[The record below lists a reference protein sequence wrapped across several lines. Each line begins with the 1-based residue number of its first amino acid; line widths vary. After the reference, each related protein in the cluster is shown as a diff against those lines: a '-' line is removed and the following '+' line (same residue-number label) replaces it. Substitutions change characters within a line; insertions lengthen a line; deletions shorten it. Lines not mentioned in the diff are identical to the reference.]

1 MRIRTLWLDGYGRF
15 IGREVTLQ
23 PGFQIILGPN
33 EQGKTTVRTFI
44 GDMLY
49 GQKRSTAQRL
59 YDEGHELRRPWRNPE
74 VYRGRLLYELDD
86 GREIEVHRNFDRR
99 NENIEVFDR
108 THQRNITAE
117 FDQLRNRETPFAET
131 HLGLGKQIFL
141 HAATISHGTLETL
154 GDEDALTQIR
164 EKLLALA
171 DSGEYEG
178 SADAALR
185 LLQQRI
191 TAIGKA
197 SARTKPLPAAKARL
211 AELDRELEAAQELS
225 AELEDLE
232 TRQRRERERLEA
244 LRQRHANVE
253 GQLQGI
259 EKAQRARRLREA
271 ERLQEEV
278 NSVTKACFSL
288 QQAAAFPLDRLSELD
303 EAAKAVTDAE
313 QQLARSR
320 EELARLEEAIET
332 EKERLG
338 PVAEEEPGDIS
349 EEWDDYLRQLEEDVL
364 FLRKQ
369 VENGEEELKEIE
381 RLREEAERS
390 LQDLPDFSRI
400 RSNPM
405 EWVGQLVNT
414 FERAVST
421 RDSEA
426 QERDRLEDQVADKRA
441 AIEQP
446 ERFFERHPD
455 IGSYIQEYEEQHRE
469 TAEELEDVSEQ
480 IEEMSATLAEEET
493 STTRDY
499 WLAGLSV
506 IFMTG
511 FAYGWYV
518 LDNPGLLVPIALT
531 ALLFLWTLGNMFYT
545 QRNLQRL
552 RRELDALREQ
562 REAAEHAQA
571 GREAAMQT
579 ILQEAG
585 CHSLRDLEAY
595 YQRYRQ
601 AAEELDRLEEA
612 AEEKRQSAEEE
623 EQQVGRLF
631 DKVKQTFEALG
642 ESLTDEDQI
651 RKAGD
656 RVIQRY
662 QAYREANNEVA
673 KRRNEAEAKRQALE
687 ERKAEWEEKRLALR
701 DASLEVRDHLR
712 KHGFP
717 EEHYDSASRA
727 LRAFRKYT
735 AEWRQKRNRLELQ
748 QQHKKELEDR
758 IAAETEAIETGRR
771 NVEQLARELGGES
784 YEDCQRSAEHA
795 REYEAAR
802 QKRQDLN
809 RQLEQVLNGD
819 TLQNLRERVRT
830 DGEINEEPAA
840 DADALRGER
849 DELDATIDA
858 SLEALHEMQIELTRR
873 RAGARAINEIEE
885 ERAHVQRRVDELVF
899 EMDATAHAAE
909 AIDAIARDRHAR
921 IAPHLAR
928 RASTLLSTITAGA
941 YNELFIDRD
950 LNISVRMP
958 QTSQI
963 NAGALN
969 QLSKGTVDQIY
980 FALRLA
986 LIETLSKSGER
997 IPMLLDDPFG
1007 NYDDRRL
1014 AQAMQLLA
1022 RLGQQSQIILFT
1034 CREDVVEAGKQVN
1047 APVLTL

>member
-15 IGREVTLQ
+15 IGRELSLQ

-49 GQKRSTAQRL
+49 GQKRSATQRL

-86 GREIEVHRNFDRR
+86 GREIEAHRNFDRR
-99 NENIEVFDR
+99 NESIEVFDR
-108 THQRNITAE
+108 THQRNITADFE
-117 FDQLRNRETPFAET
+117 QLRNREKPFAET

-154 GDEDALTQIR
+154 GDEDSLRQIR

-185 LLQQRI
+185 LLQQRVM
-191 TAIGKA
+191 AIGKPT
-197 SARTKPLPAAKARL
+197 ARTKPLPAAKSRL
-211 AELDRELEAAQELS
+211 AELDRELEAAEELS
-225 AELEDLE
+225 AELEELE

-244 LRQRHANVE
+244 LRQRHAVVE

-278 NSVTKACFSL
+278 NAVTKACFSL
-288 QQAAAFPLDRLSELD
+288 QQAAAFPLDRMSELD

-349 EEWDDYLRQLEEDVL
+349 EEWDDYLRQLEEDVQ

-369 VENGEEELKEIE
+369 VENGEEELREIE

-390 LQDLPDFSRI
+390 LQNLPDFSRI

-426 QERDRLEDQVADKRA
+426 QERDRLEDQVAEKRA
-441 AIEQP
+441 AIEEPQG
-446 ERFFERHPD
+446 FFERHPE
-455 IGSYIQEYEEQHRE
+455 IGSHIHEYEEQHRE
-469 TAEELEDVSEQ
+469 TAEELEEVSEQ
-480 IEEMSATLAEEET
+480 LEEVSATLAEEET

-499 WLAGLSV
+499 WLAGMSV
-506 IFMTG
+506 IVMTG
-511 FAYGWYV
+511 CAYGWYV
-518 LDNPGLLVPIALT
+518 VDNPGLLVPIALT

-545 QRNLQRL
+545 QRRLQRL

-562 REAAEHAQA
+562 KETAEHAQA
-571 GREAAMQT
+571 SREAAMQT
-579 ILQEAG
+579 VLQEAG
-585 CHSLRDLEAY
+585 CQSLRELEAY
-595 YQRYRQ
+595 YERYLQ
-601 AAEELDRLEEA
+601 AAAELERLEAA

-623 EQQVGRLF
+623 EQQVARLF
-631 DKVKQTFEALG
+631 NKVKQTFEALG
-642 ESLTDEDQI
+642 ESLREEDQI

-673 KRRNEAEAKRQALE
+673 KRREEAEAKRQALE
-687 ERKAEWEEKRLALR
+687 ERKAEWEQKRLALR

-758 IAAETEAIETGRR
+758 IAAETEAVETARR
-771 NVEQLARELGGES
+771 NVERLAEELGGES

-802 QKRQDLN
+802 QRRQDLN

-830 DGEINEEPAA
+830 DGEVNEEPAG
-840 DADALRGER
+840 DADALRRER

-858 SLEALHEMQIELTRR
+858 SLEALHEMQIELARR
-873 RAGARAINEIEE
+873 RAGARPINEIEE
-885 ERAHVQRRVDELVF
+885 ERAHVQRRVDELTF
-899 EMDATAHAAE
+899 EMDATAHASE

-958 QTSQI
+958 QTSHI

-1047 APVLTL
+1047 APILTL